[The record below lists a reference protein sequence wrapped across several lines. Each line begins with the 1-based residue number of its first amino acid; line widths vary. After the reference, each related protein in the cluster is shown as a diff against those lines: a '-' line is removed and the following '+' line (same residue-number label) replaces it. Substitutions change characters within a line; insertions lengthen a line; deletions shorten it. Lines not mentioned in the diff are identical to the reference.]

1 MQALTEWRVRLHSWG
16 YKPLFCSVD
25 RKSGLAAL
33 EDILK
38 GQTTVIVG
46 PSGVGKSSLIN
57 SLRSNERFAEEEEIN
72 GLLDHVCIW
81 TFAFLGF

>member
-1 MQALTEWRVRLHSWG
+1 MQTLTEWRIRLHSWG

-25 RKSGLAAL
+25 RKSGMAAL
-33 EDILK
+33 EDIFK

-57 SLRSNERFAEEEEIN
+57 SLRSNQTIAEEETNAFFE
-72 GLLDHVCIW
+72 HVCI
-81 TFAFLGF
+81 TRDLRFP